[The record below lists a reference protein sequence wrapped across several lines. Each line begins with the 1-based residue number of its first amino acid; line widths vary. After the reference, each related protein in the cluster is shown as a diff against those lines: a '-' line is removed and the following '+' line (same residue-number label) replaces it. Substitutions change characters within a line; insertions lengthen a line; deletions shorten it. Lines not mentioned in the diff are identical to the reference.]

1 MKIIGNH
8 LHMEI
13 YSSNF
18 GHVIRVYSRCKKSHS
33 HAMATCHSLAGDM
46 SILSSKVNSN
56 IKQLLPTV
64 LSGFLEILACHLPS
78 DANRTPRAWENQR
91 YLFIVVFSTVV
102 NKKSIEPPRFA
113 TIFSGNLT

>member
-1 MKIIGNH
+1 MKITGNH

-13 YSSNF
+13 YSNF

-33 HAMATCHSLAGDM
+33 HAMGTCHSLAGDM

-78 DANRTPRAWENQR
+78 DANRTPRAWKKK
-91 YLFIVVFSTVV
+91 LFIVVFSTVV
-102 NKKSIEPPRFA
+102 NYIVLNHPGLRP
-113 TIFSGNLT
+113 SGNLT